1 MSAAAGAGAGVAAS
15 AAAGEGCQVVLV
27 DGSGRILLQLRDDI
41 PTIPFPGMWALPG
54 GMLEP
59 PETPLACIV
68 REVEEE
74 LGARIPVAEVTH
86 LMTRTRS
93 YGVEHTFTAR
103 LHVPAED
110 IALTEGQRV
119 AWFPVAEAV
128 GMELAYEDA
137 DVLREVAGLLP
148 RG

>member
-1 MSAAAGAGAGVAAS
+1 MTDGDALPA
-15 AAAGEGCQVVLV
+15 GCQAVLV
-27 DGSGRILLQLRDDI
+27 DATGRILLQLRDDI
-41 PTIPFPGMWALPG
+41 PAIPFPGMWAIPG

-68 REVEEE
+68 REVAEE
-74 LGARIPVAEVTH
+74 LGVEMAPADVTH

-103 LHVPAED
+103 LDVPAEE
-110 IALTEGQRV
+110 IRLTEGQRV

-128 GMELAYEDA
+128 GMDLAYEDA
-137 DVLREVAGLLP
+137 DVLREIAERIA

>member
-1 MSAAAGAGAGVAAS
+1 VTDGDALP
-15 AAAGEGCQVVLV
+15 EGCQAVLV
-27 DGSGRILLQLRDDI
+27 DATGRILLQLRDDI
-41 PTIPFPGMWALPG
+41 PTIPFPGMWAIPG

-68 REVEEE
+68 REVAEE
-74 LGARIPVAEVTH
+74 LSVEMAPADVTH

-93 YGVEHTFTAR
+93 YGVEHTFTAG
-103 LHVPAED
+103 LDVPAEE
-110 IALTEGQRV
+110 IRLTEGQRV

-128 GMELAYEDA
+128 GMDLAYEDA
-137 DVLREVAGLLP
+137 DVLREIAGRIA

>member
-1 MSAAAGAGAGVAAS
+1 MS
-15 AAAGEGCQVVLV
+15 EGCQVVLV
-27 DGSGRILLQLRDDI
+27 DAAGRILLQLRDDI
-41 PTIPFPGMWALPG
+41 PTIPFPGMWAIPG

-59 PETPLACIV
+59 GETPLACIV
-68 REVEEE
+68 REVVEE
-74 LGARIPVAEVTH
+74 LGARIEPAEVAH

-93 YGVEHTFTAR
+93 YGIEHTFTAR
-103 LHVPAED
+103 LDVAAED
-110 IALTEGQRV
+110 IRLTEGQRV

-137 DVLREVAGLLP
+137 DVLREVAGRIA

>member
-1 MSAAAGAGAGVAAS
+1 VTDGDALP
-15 AAAGEGCQVVLV
+15 EGCQAVLV
-27 DGSGRILLQLRDDI
+27 DAAGRVLLQLRDDI
-41 PTIPFPGMWALPG
+41 PTIPFPGMWAIPG

-68 REVEEE
+68 REVAEE
-74 LGARIPVAEVTH
+74 LGVEIAPADATH

-103 LHVPAED
+103 LDVPAEE
-110 IALTEGQRV
+110 IRLTEGQRV

-128 GMELAYEDA
+128 GMGLAYEDA
-137 DVLREVAGLLP
+137 DVLREVAGRIAP
-148 RG
+148 G

>member
-1 MSAAAGAGAGVAAS
+1 VSEGAAPA
-15 AAAGEGCQVVLV
+15 EGCQAVLV
-27 DGSGRILLQLRDDI
+27 DAAGRMLLQLRDDI
-41 PTIPFPGMWALPG
+41 PTIPFPGMWAIPG

-59 PETPLACIV
+59 GETPLACIV

-74 LGARIPVAEVTH
+74 LPGEVAH

-93 YGVEHTFTAR
+93 YGIEHTFTAR
-103 LHVPAED
+103 LDVPAED
-110 IALTEGQRV
+110 IRLTEGQRV
-119 AWFPVAEAV
+119 AWFPVDEAV

-137 DVLREVAGLLP
+137 DVLREVAGRLS